1 MTDIYR
7 EFISGRG
14 ENNQFCKYI
23 SQHLFNYYSICSRSL
38 IWYHLAGFGKNSW
51 HSDSFRRCFIRI
63 LLVVQVTLC
72 SCNFDFFFTG
82 SSKNI
87 NQILI
92 SRNIWA
98 VWINAS
104 ITLFLFFCE
113 EIDVH
118 DLTLLR
124 NVMRWWYSFFKSLRE
139 QRSLIWYYNFL
150 MFFCFD
156 ESVIIKAFLAD

>member
-23 SQHLFNYYSICSRSL
+23 SQHLFNYYSICSHSL

-51 HSDSFRRCFIRI
+51 HSDGCRRCFIRI
-63 LLVVQVTLC
+63 LLEVQVTLC
-72 SCNFDFFFTG
+72 SCNFDFFFHRKM
-82 SSKNI
+82 S
-87 NQILI
+87 
-92 SRNIWA
+92 
-98 VWINAS
+98 VM
-104 ITLFLFFCE
+104 
-113 EIDVH
+113 
-118 DLTLLR
+118 LR

-156 ESVIIKAFLAD
+156 ESVIIKALLAD

>member
-1 MTDIYR
+1 MEGEKITSFVSIFHNTYLIIIPYAVVLWYDI
-7 EFISGRG
+7 ISPGL
-14 ENNQFCKYI
+14 EKIVDTLIAFVDVSFVFC
-23 SQHLFNYYSICSRSL
+23 
-38 IWYHLAGFGKNSW
+38 SW
-51 HSDSFRRCFIRI
+51 SKSHCA
-63 LLVVQVTLC
+63 VVI
-72 SCNFDFFFTG
+72 FDFFFTG

-118 DLTLLR
+118 DLTLLH

>member
-51 HSDSFRRCFIRI
+51 HSDGCRRCFIRI
-63 LLVVQVTLC
+63 LLEVQVTLC
-72 SCNFDFFFTG
+72 SCNFDFFSTG

-113 EIDVH
+113 D

-124 NVMRWWYSFFKSLRE
+124 NVMIFILQEFKRAAKPNLV
-139 QRSLIWYYNFL
+139 L
-150 MFFCFD
+150 
-156 ESVIIKAFLAD
+156 